1 MLVDDLQLISGAQ
14 LTNFPYDIGTSVI
27 GRPAANAVV
36 LRFLAVRPFEIR
48 ADADVGRAKAVIGA
62 TNAVTLSVAK
72 NGTPI
77 GTFAFAAGTNVAV
90 ADVDPTVFEAGDSL
104 TITMPSVQDPTL
116 SDIQI
121 TLLGHSL

>member
-1 MLVDDLQLISGAQ
+1 MLVDDLKLIEGAQ
-14 LTNFPYDIGTSVI
+14 LTNFPYDIGTAVI

-48 ADADVGRAKAVIGA
+48 ADADVGLAKASIGA
-62 TNAVTLSVAK
+62 TNNTTLSVAK
-72 NGTPI
+72 NGTLI
-77 GTFAFAAGTNVAV
+77 GTFAFAAGTNSAE
-90 ADVDPTVFEAGDSL
+90 ADVDPTTFNSGDSL